1 MPRCVRTSGNPRLM
15 ETNDRRRKAETE
27 SAGTLIGSISF
38 LDLGLLPGNQ
48 SQDGDGREL
57 LAKQTGISLPP
68 PPGVC

>member
-1 MPRCVRTSGNPRLM
+1 MPRCVRTSGNPRVM

-27 SAGTLIGSISF
+27 SAGTSIGSVSF

-48 SQDGDGREL
+48 PQDGDGREL

-68 PPGVC
+68 LPGEC